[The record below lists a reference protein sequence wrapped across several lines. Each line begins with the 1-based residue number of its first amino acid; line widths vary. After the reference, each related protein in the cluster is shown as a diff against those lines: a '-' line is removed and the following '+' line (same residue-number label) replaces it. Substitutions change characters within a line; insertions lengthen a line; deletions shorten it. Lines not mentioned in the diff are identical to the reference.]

1 MLVRPMLP
9 ADIDAV
15 RDADLRAFG
24 PYYRQKRYERMP
36 PRTRENLLACR
47 ALHPAGCFVAED
59 GGVAGYVFSR
69 AWGKVGWI
77 GVFGVA
83 AERQGRGI
91 GRELLAAAIASLEHA
106 GCATIGLETMPD
118 SPNNVGLYAGRG
130 FRPAVPTLTLART
143 VRAHPGAP
151 AVMLLSQTGE
161 AGLTAVTDVSHAAL
175 AGLDLAV
182 EARNAAEFGWGE
194 TLLFGWPDPWA
205 AAVVRTVAK
214 REGDTD
220 AWGNPQCVVV
230 APEARLRFGAVLQAL
245 EAFAAERGA
254 TEIVVPVNAVD
265 WTTLQMALA
274 AGYRVTH
281 VALRMLIKGE
291 YPCPPGVELSRWGM

>member
-24 PYYRQKRYERMP
+24 PYHRQKGRAQMP
-36 PRTRENLLACR
+36 PRARENLLACR

-59 GGVAGYVFSR
+59 EGVAGYIFSR
-69 AWGKVGWI
+69 VWGMLGWI
-77 GVFGVA
+77 GVFGVG

-91 GRELLAAAIASLEHA
+91 GGQLLAAAVESLERA
-106 GCATIGLETMPD
+106 GCTTIGLETMPD

-130 FRPAVPTLTLART
+130 FRPAVPTLTLAGA
-143 VRAHPGAP
+143 VQAHSGAP
-151 AVMLLSQTGE
+151 ATMPLSRAGP

-175 AGLDLAV
+175 PGLDLAV

-205 AAVVRTVAK
+205 AAVMRTAAK

-220 AWGNPQCVVV
+220 VWASPQCVVV
-230 APEARLRFGAVLQAL
+230 APEARPRIGAVLQAL
-245 EAFAAERGA
+245 ETYAAERGA
-254 TEIVVPVNAVD
+254 TEITVPVNAAD
-265 WTTLQMALA
+265 WTTLQTILA
-274 AGYRVTH
+274 AGYKVTH
-281 VALRMLIKGE
+281 VAMRMLIKGD
-291 YPCPPGVELSRWGM
+291 YACPPGVEMSRWTM